1 MTPKEENRPF
11 GVEPIPAGKLLHPDA
26 TGYVC
31 AGSIAQCPLG
41 KAIAIALPKF
51 RIAIFHLAEGFF
63 AVKDACPHA
72 EYPLSKGVVEG
83 DMITCASHGWQFCV
97 PTGAC
102 LRGAPDL
109 CIRTFPVEI
118 HAEQLWVKVRT

>member
-1 MTPKEENRPF
+1 MTVRDESNPF
-11 GVEPIPAGKLLHPDA
+11 GVEPVLPRNILHPDA
-26 TGYVC
+26 DGYVC
-31 AGSIAQCPLG
+31 AGSIDQCPLG

-72 EYPLSKGVVEG
+72 EYPLSKSVVEG
-83 DMITCASHGWQFCV
+83 DTVTCSSHGWKFCI

-102 LRGAPDL
+102 LHGEKDL
-109 CIRTFPVEI
+109 AIRTFPVEVRG
-118 HAEQLWVKVRT
+118 EQIWVKVSG